1 MLLVVIAIAGPDGDC
16 QVVNE
21 EECAATDSSRILEY
35 EHCYS
40 GKTETDKVPE
50 NPGGTSKNTVSRGSC
65 ARVYRSTW
73 EKEFPWLSTSEN
85 QKLFCSLCRLAKMKN
100 AFATTGACTYAV
112 YFSDTHVCFAALQFI
127 CACKLYGQNY
137 DIRSLMTAGALGNG
151 WELVQSFERH
161 LLPSLRQPS
170 SKLLWPLFN
179 NQPCKQAHTGAQ
191 IHSVVH
197 IPKVSL
203 FSPVP

>member
-1 MLLVVIAIAGPDGDC
+1 MLILWFCSGKFHSLMLSVVIAIAGLDGDC

-40 GKTETDKVPE
+40 GNRETDKVPE
-50 NPGGTSKNTVSRGSC
+50 NPGGTSKNTVPRGSC

-85 QKLFCSLCRLAKMKN
+85 QKLFCSLCLLAKMKN

-151 WELVQSFERH
+151 WELV
-161 LLPSLRQPS
+161 
-170 SKLLWPLFN
+170 
-179 NQPCKQAHTGAQ
+179 
-191 IHSVVH
+191 
-197 IPKVSL
+197 
-203 FSPVP
+203 

>member
-1 MLLVVIAIAGPDGDC
+1 MLSVVIAIAGPDGDC

-21 EECAATDSSRILEY
+21 EEWAATDSSRILEY

-50 NPGGTSKNTVSRGSC
+50 NLGGTSKNTVSRGSC
-65 ARVYRSTW
+65 ARVYRSTS

-112 YFSDTHVCFAALQFI
+112 YFSDTHVCFAALQCLQVVWANLRYSQPADSWSTWEWVGAGPIFRKASVTFTSSTFI
-127 CACKLYGQNY
+127 QITL
-137 DIRSLMTAGALGNG
+137 AL
-151 WELVQSFERH
+151 V
-161 LLPSLRQPS
+161 
-170 SKLLWPLFN
+170 
-179 NQPCKQAHTGAQ
+179 
-191 IHSVVH
+191 
-197 IPKVSL
+197 
-203 FSPVP
+203 